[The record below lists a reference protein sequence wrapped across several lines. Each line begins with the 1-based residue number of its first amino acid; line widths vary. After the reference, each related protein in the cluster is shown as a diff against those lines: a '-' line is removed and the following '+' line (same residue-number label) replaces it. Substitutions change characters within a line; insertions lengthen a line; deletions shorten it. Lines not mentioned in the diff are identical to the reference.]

1 MLATAILGGVLA
13 GCGTAG
19 SAAGNGPTSVTDAR
33 GNLQV
38 TAAPARL
45 LSGEKVRVKV
55 TVTGPTSYESA
66 CVQTVHIW
74 ALDSAGSQVWEEP
87 VPEIM
92 CMAIANRELG
102 PGEKASFD
110 LVWPT
115 DRSLQ
120 PGSYSI
126 HGLFRFTLTL
136 GAGARVR
143 ENLPP
148 VTVVIT
154 G

>member
-1 MLATAILGGVLA
+1 MAILSALLA

-19 SAAGNGPTSVTDAR
+19 AAAGSGPASVTASHD
-33 GNLQV
+33 NLEV

-45 LSGEKVRVKV
+45 LSGESVRVKV
-55 TVTGPTSYESA
+55 TVTGPTSFQNL

-74 ALDSAGSQVWEEP
+74 ALDSAGAQVWEQP

-92 CMAIANRELG
+92 CMAIGNRQLA

-110 LVWPT
+110 VVWPT
-115 DRSLQ
+115 ERSLQ

-126 HGLFRFTLTL
+126 HGLFRFTLPL
-136 GAGARVR
+136 GAAARVR

>member
-1 MLATAILGGVLA
+1 MAAILAGLLA

-19 SAAGNGPTSVTDAR
+19 SAAGSGSSSVTAAR

-38 TAAPARL
+38 KAAPARL
-45 LSGEKVRVKV
+45 LSGETVRVKV
-55 TVTGPTSYESA
+55 TVTGPTSYETG

-74 ALDSAGSQVWEEP
+74 AQDSAGSQIWEQP

-92 CMAIANRELG
+92 CMALSGRQLA
-102 PGEKASFD
+102 PGETASFD

-126 HGLFRFTLTL
+126 HGLFRFTLPL

>member
-1 MLATAILGGVLA
+1 MAVLSGLLAA
-13 GCGTAG
+13 CGTAG
-19 SAAGNGPTSVTDAR
+19 SAAGNGPTSVTATR

-38 TAAPARL
+38 TATPARL
-45 LSGEKVRVKV
+45 LSGESVRVKV
-55 TVTGPTSYESA
+55 TATGPTSYETL

-74 ALDSAGSQVWEEP
+74 AMDSAGAQVWEQP
-87 VPEIM
+87 VPEVM
-92 CMAIANRELG
+92 CMAFGARQLG

-110 LVWPT
+110 VVWPT

-126 HGLFRFTLTL
+126 HGLFRFTLPV